1 MVRPY
6 HGVIKNK
13 EKIELMEREK
23 PTDKY
28 KSCNHHHEVKDN
40 HQLVDFGD
48 GEFVANNEAIPLLK
62 ALNDLNIRTRTHH
75 IDKSEHGF
83 FSILLDSRLSFEIR
97 KVYEGNAD
105 RTKYNGETELLIS
118 W

>member
-1 MVRPY
+1 
-6 HGVIKNK
+6 
-13 EKIELMEREK
+13 MEPMISGEK
-23 PTDKY
+23 PTNKY

-62 ALNDLNIRTRTHH
+62 ALNDLKIRTRTHH

-83 FSILLDSRLSFEIR
+83 FSILLDDRLRFEIR
-97 KVYEGNAD
+97 EVYERD
-105 RTKYNGETELLIS
+105 SVRTKYNGRTELLVS